1 MKDLIKKYGGVTP
14 PTLEQRIARLIDD
27 CIRILIED
35 KKEIAI
41 EKLFDFSILE
51 ELEIENKNKYQ
62 DYILNWRCEEFE
74 RKEMLRNGN
83 NIK

>member
-14 PTLEQRIARLIDD
+14 PTWEQRVSRLIDD

-41 EKLFDFSILE
+41 EKLFDFAILE
-51 ELEIENKNKYQ
+51 ELEIKNKNNYQ

-74 RKEMLRNGN
+74 RKENLRNDN